1 MFEPPKIIET
11 TVFARLPDKYRLT
24 GKQTEWL
31 KLQRRGEN
39 LHSFLEGPSFDR
51 AGNLY
56 VVDVPFGRIF
66 RISPDGTFDLVIE
79 YDGEPNG
86 LKIHRDG
93 RIFIADHKNG
103 ILALD
108 PHRGDLLTVVDR
120 SQIEDFKGPN
130 DLVFSSSGDLY
141 FTDQGQTGMQD
152 ASGKVYRLRANGALE
167 KVLDGIPSPNGVV
180 LDSKETTIFIAVTR
194 GNCVWRAPMLLDG
207 SVSKVGVFIQMSGGV
222 GPDGMAMD
230 AAGTIWVAIWGGC
243 GVGGF
248 NSLTG
253 VMEHWISLPVPQV
266 SSCAFVGSKLDHLLI
281 TTARKEMDNQQL
293 ADYPDSGH
301 TFLAKMDVPG
311 LPTYDCRLPIRLP

>member
-66 RISPDGTFDLVIE
+66 RISPDGTFDLVME

-86 LKIHRDG
+86 LRIHRDG

-108 PHRGDLLTVVDR
+108 PHRGDLSTVVDR

-152 ASGKVYRLRANGALE
+152 ASGKVYRLCANGALE
-167 KVLDGIPSPNGVV
+167 KVLDGIPSPNGIV

-230 AAGTIWVAIWGGC
+230 EAGNLAVCHPGMSAAWLFSPSGEPLYRIR
-243 GVGGF
+243 
-248 NSLTG
+248 
-253 VMEHWISLPVPQV
+253 
-266 SSCAFVGSKLDHLLI
+266 SCADNFPTNCAFGGPDRRSLFIVESHSGSILR
-281 TTARKEMDNQQL
+281 AE
-293 ADYPDSGH
+293 
-301 TFLAKMDVPG
+301 
-311 LPTYDCRLPIRLP
+311 LPTPGRAMFSHA

>member
-108 PHRGDLLTVVDR
+108 PHRGDLSTVVDR

-167 KVLDGIPSPNGVV
+167 KVLDGIPSPNGIV
-180 LDSKETTIFIAVTR
+180 LDSKETTLFIAVTR

-230 AAGTIWVAIWGGC
+230 EAGNLAVCHPGMSATWLFSPSGEPLYRIR
-243 GVGGF
+243 
-248 NSLTG
+248 
-253 VMEHWISLPVPQV
+253 
-266 SSCAFVGSKLDHLLI
+266 SCADNFPTNCAFGGPDRRSLFIVESHSGSILR
-281 TTARKEMDNQQL
+281 AE
-293 ADYPDSGH
+293 
-301 TFLAKMDVPG
+301 
-311 LPTYDCRLPIRLP
+311 LPTPGRAMFSHA

>member
-24 GKQTEWL
+24 GKQTPWL

-66 RISPDGTFDLVIE
+66 RISPDGVFDLVVE

-103 ILALD
+103 ILTLD
-108 PHRGDLLTVVDR
+108 PDRGSLSTVIGRDA
-120 SQIEDFKGPN
+120 IADFKGPN
-130 DLVFSSSGDLY
+130 DLVFSSTGDLY
-141 FTDQGQTGMQD
+141 FTDQGQTGLQD
-152 ASGKVYRLRANGALE
+152 PTGRVYRLRADGALD
-167 KVLDGIPSPNGVV
+167 KILDGIPSPNGIV
-180 LDSKETTIFIAVTR
+180 LDGKETAILVAVTR
-194 GNCVWRAPMLLDG
+194 GNAVWRAPMLLDG

-222 GPDGMAMD
+222 GPDGMALDEAGNLAVCHPGMSATWLFS
-230 AAGTIWVAIWGGC
+230 AAGEPLYRIR
-243 GVGGF
+243 
-248 NSLTG
+248 
-253 VMEHWISLPVPQV
+253 
-266 SSCAFVGSKLDHLLI
+266 SCADNFPTNCAFGGVDRRSLFIVESHSGSILR
-281 TTARKEMDNQQL
+281 AE
-293 ADYPDSGH
+293 
-301 TFLAKMDVPG
+301 
-311 LPTYDCRLPIRLP
+311 LPTLGRKMFSHA